1 MICYIHFFSDW
12 VGTSVS
18 TISNPLRSTT
28 NLIERYIQQ
37 LGRKKPKVKKND
49 ENTFATKLD
58 IIISFVYD
66 FFILTKTSKIRFMAL
81 PLSQT
86 LR

>member
-81 PLSQT
+81 SLSQT